1 MLNSPRCARKN
12 EMNKFVI
19 GTAAGALLMSLAAA
33 GDARAQVGTGSYLLE
48 VQGLVPSFRGF
59 PVNLP
64 TYMVGTF
71 ESDGAGALS
80 AYDGALN
87 IGGCVV
93 IAQTGSGTLTP
104 RTETRGTFVLNLAGT
119 STPTGVPGCSHQ
131 LSALPPNLSFNFEF
145 AGTEEGR
152 QSAIIGVS
160 IINSATGGVVGA
172 AWSGIGSTRL
182 REEPDDDD

>member
-1 MLNSPRCARKN
+1 
-12 EMNKFVI
+12 MNKFVI

-33 GDARAQVGTGSYLLE
+33 GDARAQVDQGSYLLE
-48 VQGLVPSFRGF
+48 VQGLIRSFRGF

-93 IAQTGSGTLTP
+93 IAQTGSGFLTA
-104 RTETRGTFVLNLAGT
+104 RTGSRGTFFLNLAGT
-119 STPTGVPGCSHQ
+119 STPKGVLGCQ
-131 LSALPPNLSFNFEF
+131 LLQRRLPPNLTFNFEF
-145 AGTEEGR
+145 AGTADGE
-152 QSAIIGVS
+152 SSSLIGVS
-160 IINSATGGVVGA
+160 IIDTATGIPVGA
-172 AWSGIGSTRL
+172 AWGAIGSTRL
-182 REEPDDDD
+182 REEPE